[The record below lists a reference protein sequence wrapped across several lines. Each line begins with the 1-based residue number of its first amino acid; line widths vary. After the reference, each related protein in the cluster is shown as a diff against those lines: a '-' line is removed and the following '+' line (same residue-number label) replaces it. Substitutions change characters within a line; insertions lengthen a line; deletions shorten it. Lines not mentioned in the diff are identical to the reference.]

1 MFGAQLFLLIVCIL
15 IGLGA
20 GLSLVDA
27 KNTFNKK
34 KADHWSK
41 KYKFKEA
48 LASFFFT
55 QYQFIT
61 QAK

>member
-1 MFGAQLFLLIVCIL
+1 MILLDLFSSPLMFGAQLFLLIVCIL

-34 KADHWSK
+34 KADH
-41 KYKFKEA
+41 
-48 LASFFFT
+48 
-55 QYQFIT
+55 
-61 QAK
+61 

>member
-1 MFGAQLFLLIVCIL
+1 MILLEVFSSPLMFGAQLFLLIVCIL

-34 KADHWSK
+34 KADH
-41 KYKFKEA
+41 
-48 LASFFFT
+48 
-55 QYQFIT
+55 
-61 QAK
+61 

>member
-34 KADHWSK
+34 KADH
-41 KYKFKEA
+41 
-48 LASFFFT
+48 
-55 QYQFIT
+55 
-61 QAK
+61 